1 MMEMVSAMMSGAS
14 SDPSAGRARDLKAS
28 QPSKFKGEAHDVDRF
43 LRQCENV
50 FTLEA
55 SSFRNEGSKIRY
67 TGNLLEGSTVVNWY
81 EAYHNLIDQGAANRA
96 AGRQVQLDPHWL
108 SWARLTFSFRQSFGD
123 RVTREEAVAKWDRL
137 TQTAGIDAFL
147 DKIVQLMWKTGYSG
161 EVVDDKI
168 SQGLGADLA
177 LDWAKVAVK
186 PDSLHER
193 IQLIRHMGHVLERH
207 KKTRPQVTGTEKKG
221 GEKKSA
227 KRKGQRAPAD
237 TEKKEAGEGQTS
249 PEKKDKAVELK
260 GMSEHNLPY

>member
-1 MMEMVSAMMSGAS
+1 MGPPPPPPEERRRARSEPTPEPRKEREEGQAGGGAGGAGGGGGGAAGGGGRVAGRGGGDPGGSDDSEPEGDDRRAWKRYTRHMLRKQEKRMMEMVSAMMSGAS
-14 SDPSAGRARDLKAS
+14 SDPTAGRARDPKAP
-28 QPSKFKGEAHDVDRF
+28 QPSKLKGEAHDVDRF

-108 SWARLTFSFRQSFGD
+108 SWARFTFSFRQSFGD

-137 TQTAGIDAFL
+137 IQTAGIDAFL

-161 EVVDDKI
+161 EVVDDQI
-168 SQGLGADLA
+168 SKGLGVD
-177 LDWAKVAVK
+177 
-186 PDSLHER
+186 
-193 IQLIRHMGHVLERH
+193 
-207 KKTRPQVTGTEKKG
+207 
-221 GEKKSA
+221 
-227 KRKGQRAPAD
+227 
-237 TEKKEAGEGQTS
+237 
-249 PEKKDKAVELK
+249 
-260 GMSEHNLPY
+260 